1 MQKRKAEAF
10 PFLPPHRRGMERR
23 LKGALRP
30 HLFFLPPLRRG
41 NKPTPT
47 FLLASF
53 AAGFLEQTA
62 LSKRWVWLWL
72 RMS

>member
-10 PFLPPHRRGMERR
+10 PFLPPQRRGME
-23 LKGALRP
+23 LQTQN
-30 HLFFLPPLRRG
+30 HLSPATNFLPPHGRG
-41 NKPTPT
+41 MEPTPT

-53 AAGFLEQTA
+53 AVGFLETA